1 MPVTRRVIVVDN
13 SAVAR
18 RVGGR
23 IREARVRAGLT
34 QAEVARGRYT
44 AAYISA
50 LERGLAKPSM
60 AALTFISERLGV
72 AVRDLVSEDEPSA
85 GRLEADIL
93 LAAGQHTEALDR
105 YDALLA
111 DATDR
116 RLRAEL
122 LRGKAEALCRLHR
135 GGDAIGPASESVELF
150 GGIGLEADGAL
161 AKYWLSYAHYLQD
174 NPAEARGLL
183 LELLAQERAGLH
195 VAPDFR
201 FRLLTSLGHVEASD
215 GQPERALTYM
225 EEAKSLTEGLSLMQ
239 RAAFLSGLSLQYRHT
254 GDLERSLR
262 MGTESLALYRLADA
276 RRDEAVLENNLALTY
291 LQLNNTD
298 RAAEH
303 LARARELVAENPDSA
318 LESHI
323 ADNEATL
330 AWARGD
336 ADAAEERIGAAL
348 SAVQRGGSFLA
359 AAGAHVTRARIA
371 RARGDASAVRASYEE
386 AVTILREHGARARLR
401 DVLAE
406 WADYMGESGDLA
418 SANRLYAEAL
428 GRLSGEGA
436 DRRSQV
442 GTGAGEH

>member
-1 MPVTRRVIVVDN
+1 MPVTRHVIVVDN

-23 IREARVRAGLT
+23 IREARIRAGLT
-34 QAEVARGRYT
+34 QAEVAKGRYT

-85 GRLEADIL
+85 GRLEADIM
-93 LAAGQHTEALDR
+93 LAAGRHLEALDR

-135 GGDAIGPASESVELF
+135 GGEAIGPASEAAESF
-150 GGIGLEADGAL
+150 AAIGLDADAAL
-161 AKYWLSYAHYLQD
+161 ANYWLSYAHYQED

-201 FRLLTSLGHVEASD
+201 FRLLTSLGHVEAWD
-215 GQPERALTYM
+215 GEPERALTYM

-239 RAAFLSGLSLQYRHT
+239 RAAFLSGLALQYSQT
-254 GDLERSLR
+254 GDLERSIR
-262 MGTESLALYRLADA
+262 AGTESLALYRLADS
-276 RRDEAVLENNLALTY
+276 RRDEASLENNLAMTY
-291 LQLNNTD
+291 LRLNNTE
-298 RAAEH
+298 RAAQH
-303 LARARELVAENPDSA
+303 LARARDLVTEEGDAQLDA
-318 LESHI
+318 HI
-323 ADNEATL
+323 AETEARL

-336 ADAAEERIGAAL
+336 ADAAEDRIDAVLRAAE
-348 SAVQRGGSFLA
+348 AGGSFVA
-359 AAGAHVTRARIA
+359 AAGAHLTRARIA
-371 RARGDASAVRASYEE
+371 KARGDASRAGTSFGD
-386 AVTILREHGARARLR
+386 AASVLREHGARARLR
-401 DVLAE
+401 EVLAE
-406 WADYMGESGDLA
+406 WAEYMSEAGDLA

-428 GRLSGEGA
+428 GRAAA
-436 DRRSQV
+436 DRAGRRSQV
-442 GTGAGEH
+442 GTGAGER

>member
-1 MPVTRRVIVVDN
+1 MLYSSRMPVPRRVIVVDN

-93 LAAGQHTEALDR
+93 LAAGQHTQALDR

-183 LELLAQERAGLH
+183 LKLLAQERAGLH

-254 GDLERSLR
+254 GDLE
-262 MGTESLALYRLADA
+262 
-276 RRDEAVLENNLALTY
+276 
-291 LQLNNTD
+291 
-298 RAAEH
+298 
-303 LARARELVAENPDSA
+303 LVAENPDSA

-336 ADAAEERIGAAL
+336 ADAAEERISAAL
-348 SAVQRGGSFLA
+348 SALQRGGSFLA